1 MNEIDEEL
9 ATFIEKATS
18 ESVDYCEALDKVV
31 AYQKEHGDLIG
42 IHVSMPLDILCGQ
55 RKVEDPVDEANK
67 IAKDTLLIL
76 LESARGQLME
86 VTPGELEVM

>member
-9 ATFIEKATS
+9 ATFIEKAIS

-31 AYQKEHGDLIG
+31 AYQKKHGDLIG

-55 RKVEDPVDEANK
+55 RKVEDPIEEAEK
-67 IAKDTLLIL
+67 MAHDVLVMHLADASGQYKD
-76 LESARGQLME
+76 
-86 VTPGELEVM
+86 VTNEML